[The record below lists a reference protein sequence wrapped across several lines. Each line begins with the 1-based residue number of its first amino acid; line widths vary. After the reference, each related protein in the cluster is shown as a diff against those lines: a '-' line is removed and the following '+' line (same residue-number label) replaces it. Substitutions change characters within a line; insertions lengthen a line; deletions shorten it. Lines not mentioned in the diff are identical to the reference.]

1 MPAKHAL
8 KITLLIAL
16 LVCSLLACDVL
27 PSISFNGTPVTPLQQ
42 AGGSASLNV
51 WTTTQAG
58 VEIRREQW
66 KGASGNTDTV
76 TITRF
81 DPKKVKISIGYQPG
95 DPQPLKT
102 WMKQSNAIAVIN
114 GGFFNDQN
122 IATALLIS
130 NGQSYGASYE
140 DCCGMFSVD
149 NQGQIAIQAL
159 ANQPYDPNT
168 QQLEQAIQCQP
179 MLIENGK
186 RTQFQENAAS
196 SPRSIIAMDTQ
207 GRLLFIV
214 SPSAAFTLDETA
226 DLLQQSD
233 LQLKT
238 ALNLDG
244 GSSTGLY
251 FNSGN
256 QQVSLD
262 PVSPLPIVI
271 IVKS

>member
-1 MPAKHAL
+1 MPAKHTL
-8 KITLLIAL
+8 KMTLLMSL

-27 PSISFNGTPVTPLQQ
+27 PSVSFNGTPVTPLQQ
-42 AGGSASLNV
+42 AGGSASLDV
-51 WTTTQAG
+51 WTTTQPG
-58 VEIRREQW
+58 VDIRREQW

-81 DPKKVKISIGYQPG
+81 DPTKVKISIGYQPG
-95 DPQPLKT
+95 NPQPLKT
-102 WMKQSNAIAVIN
+102 WMKQTKAIAVIN
-114 GGFFNDQN
+114 GGFFDEQDV
-122 IATALLIS
+122 ATALIIS
-130 NGQSYGASYE
+130 NGQTYGASYQG
-140 DCCGMFSVD
+140 CCGMFSVD
-149 NQGQIAIQAL
+149 NQGQVAIQSL
-159 ANQPYDPNT
+159 AAQPYDPNT
-168 QQLEQAIQCQP
+168 QQLEQATQCRP
-179 MLIENGK
+179 VLIINGK
-186 RTQFQENAAS
+186 RTQFQETAES

-214 SPSAAFTLDETA
+214 SPSAAFSLDETA

-271 IVKS
+271 IVK

>member
-1 MPAKHAL
+1 MPAKHTL
-8 KITLLIAL
+8 KITLLMSL

-27 PSISFNGTPVTPLQQ
+27 PSVSFNGTPVTPLQQ
-42 AGGSASLNV
+42 SGGSSALNV
-51 WTTTQAG
+51 WTTTQPG
-58 VEIRREQW
+58 VDLRREQW

-95 DPQPLKT
+95 NPQPLKT

-114 GGFFNDQN
+114 GGYFNEQDV
-122 IATALLIS
+122 ATALLIA
-130 NGQSYGASYE
+130 NGQSYGTSYQN
-140 DCCGMFSVD
+140 CCGMFSVD
-149 NQGQIAIQAL
+149 TQGQIGIQYL
-159 ANQPYDPNT
+159 ADQPYDANT
-168 QQLEQAIQCQP
+168 QQLEQAVQSRP
-179 MLIENGK
+179 MLMQNSK
-186 RTQFQENAAS
+186 RAQFEETADS
-196 SPRSIIAMDTQ
+196 SPRSIVAIDTQ

-214 SPSAAFTLDETA
+214 SPSAAFSLDETA

-251 FNSGN
+251 FNSGG
-256 QQVSLD
+256 QQVNLD

-271 IVKS
+271 IVK

>member
-27 PSISFNGTPVTPLQQ
+27 PSVTLSGTPITPLL
-42 AGGSASLNV
+42 GESSTLNV
-51 WTTTQAG
+51 WQQTQPG
-58 VEIRREQW
+58 VELRREEW
-66 KGASGNTDTV
+66 KSANGSTDIV

-81 DPKKVKISIGYQPG
+81 DPKKVQISIGYQPS
-95 DPQPLKT
+95 DPLTLKT
-102 WMKQSNAIAVIN
+102 WMKQTNALAVIN
-114 GGFFNDQN
+114 GGFFNAQKQ
-122 IATALLIS
+122 ATALLVS
-130 NGQSYGASYE
+130 NGQAYGESYE

-149 NQGQIAIQAL
+149 PQGQVAIQSL
-159 ANQPYDPNT
+159 ADQPYNPNT
-168 QQLEQAIQCQP
+168 QQLQQAVECRP

-186 RTQFQENAAS
+186 RTQFEETAAAS
-196 SPRSIIAMDTQ
+196 PRTVIAMDTQ

-214 SPSAAFTLDETA
+214 SPSAAFSLDEMA

-251 FNSGN
+251 FNSGG

-262 PVSPLPIVI
+262 PITALPIVI
-271 IVKS
+271 IVK

>member
-8 KITLLIAL
+8 KMSLLITL

-27 PSISFNGTPVTPLQQ
+27 PSVSLNGTPVTPLQQ
-42 AGGSASLNV
+42 AGGSSTLNV
-51 WTTTQAG
+51 WTKTQSG

-66 KGASGNTDTV
+66 KGASGNSDTV

-81 DPKKVKISIGYQPG
+81 DPQKVHISIGYQPSN
-95 DPQPLKT
+95 PLTLKA
-102 WMKQSNAIAVIN
+102 WMKQTKAITVIN
-114 GGFFNDQN
+114 GSFFNEQN
-122 IATALLIS
+122 RATALLVA
-130 NGQSYGASYE
+130 NGQAYGTSYE

-149 NQGQIAIQAL
+149 AQGHVAVQAL
-159 ANQPYDPNT
+159 AKQPYDPNS
-168 QQLEQAIQCQP
+168 QQLEQALQCRP
-179 MLIENGK
+179 MLIENTK
-186 RTQFQENAAS
+186 RTQFEETANS
-196 SPRSIIAMDTQ
+196 SPRSIVALDTQ
-207 GRLLFIV
+207 GRLIFIV
-214 SPSAAFTLDETA
+214 SPSAAFSLDEMA

-251 FNSGN
+251 FNSGG

-262 PVSPLPIVI
+262 SISPLPIVI
-271 IVKS
+271 IIK